1 MEAWVYLFLQLTII
15 IDSSGLHYPVGSS
28 LWDMNEEII
37 ECPKQQLKAQMLKA
51 SKTHL
56 LHHTII
62 QYSKKLHK
70 IKKRPN

>member
-1 MEAWVYLFLQLTII
+1 MEAWVCLFLQLTI

>member
-1 MEAWVYLFLQLTII
+1 MEAWVYRFLQLTI

-28 LWDMNEEII
+28 LSDMNEEII
-37 ECPKQQLKAQMLKA
+37 ECPKLQLKAKMLKA

-62 QYSKKLHK
+62 QCSK
-70 IKKRPN
+70 

>member
-1 MEAWVYLFLQLTII
+1 
-15 IDSSGLHYPVGSS
+15 
-28 LWDMNEEII
+28 MNEEII